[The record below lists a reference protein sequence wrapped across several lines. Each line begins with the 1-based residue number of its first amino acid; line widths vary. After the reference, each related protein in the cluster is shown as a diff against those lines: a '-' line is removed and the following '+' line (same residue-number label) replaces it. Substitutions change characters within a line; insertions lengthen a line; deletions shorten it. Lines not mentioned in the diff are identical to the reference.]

1 MRRTRASKWMKYAS
15 LVAALAFASAGSKA
29 EAQDEEIPDSVA
41 VDVDGTK
48 TTSTTEAA
56 FVKAPNAADV
66 AKADEEAKQKKA
78 DVDWTLSAGG
88 AINTG
93 NTQSWTLNAGTSF
106 LLTKTDHRLVIDS
119 MFNYGRANPDVLTPG
134 SVYSTV
140 ARQWFFTSRYEYYFT
155 DMDAVWASL
164 GMRWD
169 PLAGLNLQ
177 MLANAGYLR
186 AFIKE
191 EKQLFTGR
199 IGYSYTYENYTD
211 QAVAAGNA
219 LETTANIQGLLLA
232 LDYDNRLNEHVELL
246 SSITYIGNLNAV
258 PAQDAKAFHD
268 NRVYWTIALLSQVS
282 DRFAVEARFLLLYDQ
297 QPAGLYKTDT
307 TTLFSLV
314 YTPFKSEKEE

>member
-1 MRRTRASKWMKYAS
+1 MRRTRASKWMKYLS
-15 LVAALAFASAGSKA
+15 LAAALAFASAGSRA

-48 TTSTTEAA
+48 TTATTEPM
-56 FVKAPNAADV
+56 FVKAPDAAEI
-66 AKADEEAKQKKA
+66 AKADEEAKEEKA
-78 DVDWTLSAGG
+78 KVDWSLSAGG

-93 NTQSWTLNAGTSF
+93 NAQSWMLNAGTSF

-119 MFNYGRANPDVLTPG
+119 MFNYGRARPDVLDPD

-140 ARQWFFTSRYEYYFT
+140 ARQWFFASRYEYYFT
-155 DMDAVWASL
+155 DMDAVWGAL
-164 GMRWD
+164 GFRWD

-219 LETTANIQGLLLA
+219 IEPTANIHGLLLA
-232 LDYDNRLNEHVELL
+232 LDYENRLNEHVELL
-246 SSITYIGNLNAV
+246 SSITYIGNFNEV
-258 PAQDAKAFHD
+258 PAQNAKSFQD
-268 NRVYWTIALLSQVS
+268 NRIYWTIALLSQLS
-282 DRFAVEARFLLLYDQ
+282 DKFAIEARFLLLYDQ

-314 YTPFKSEKEE
+314 YTPFKSKEE